1 VHKTYYKEQQPMF
14 IVSVSYQQPLEVV
27 DKHLPDHLAFLDRYF
42 AAGTF
47 IASGRKVPRTGGII
61 LATGVTREQLDLILL
76 EDPFNQHKVA
86 RYEVTEFEPNRTGP
100 EYGWFLKL

>member
-1 VHKTYYKEQQPMF
+1 MF
-14 IVSVSYQQPLEVV
+14 IVSVTYQQPLEVV
-27 DKHLPDHLAFLDRYF
+27 DQHLADHLAFLDRYF
-42 AAGTF
+42 SQGTF

-61 LATGVTREQLDLILL
+61 LATGVTREQLDAILL

-100 EYGWFLKL
+100 EYAWFLKL

>member
-1 VHKTYYKEQQPMF
+1 MF
-14 IVSVSYQQPLEVV
+14 IVSVTYKQPLEVV
-27 DKHLPDHLAFLDRYF
+27 DHHLADHIAFLDSYF
-42 AAGTF
+42 SQGTF

-86 RYEVTEFEPNRTGP
+86 SYEVTEFEPNRTGS
-100 EYGWFLKL
+100 EYALFLSL

>member
-1 VHKTYYKEQQPMF
+1 MF
-14 IVSVSYQQPLEVV
+14 IVSVTYQQPLEVV
-27 DKHLPDHLAFLDRYF
+27 DQHLPDHLAFLDRYF

-61 LATGVTREQLDLILL
+61 LATGVTREQLDAILL

-100 EYGWFLKL
+100 EYAWFLKL

>member
-1 VHKTYYKEQQPMF
+1 MF
-14 IVSVSYQQPLEVV
+14 IVSVTYQQPLEVV
-27 DKHLPDHLAFLDRYF
+27 DQHLADHLAFLDRYF
-42 AAGTF
+42 SQGTF
-47 IASGRKVPRTGGII
+47 ISSGRKVPRTGGII

-100 EYGWFLKL
+100 EYAWFLKL